1 MFRTFQ
7 VAEPGNLPAWQQN
20 RIYNHFTFDS
30 LLLFKSHRID
40 TKIDEIFDTRVG
52 VMETSGIHVPQDCET
67 LKDAVELSEW
77 HTGNGKYAKYARI
90 LEGKRFPKIVIGKGR
105 HVVAVV
111 DAEDYEDD
119 LDAEEYEDDLD
130 DKDDANITD
139 DGGYL
144 HISSPMNI
152 VGDPDVPK
160 EEIVVVGG
168 IWFKRGIPKN
178 CHLQQL
184 TLCQSKGHGVLGW
197 SSFTMEDVIVEKCR
211 FSGVC
216 AIVRGER
223 SVVARC
229 TNVEVRKCGWSG
241 VVVEGIVESALITLI
256 GDNTKVH
263 HNGTEGDS
271 HEYGLKVEGS
281 SSTIQLVSPLT
292 KEQVS
297 VDNDGGY
304 NWGAISGGVINQ
316 IKTITQAEFTE
327 VLEQEAA
334 IASQMDTLTKLIKAT
349 TNTSLT
355 VNMPEDSNLNEF
367 VKAVDLVNMENHF
380 TADRTITIVVGKG
393 EHQIDGQY
401 LQIYSPMNI
410 VGDSDVPQ
418 EEIVIVGGIVFVKG
432 IPKNCHLQHLT
443 LRQAKEKGVFGW
455 SSFTMTDVL
464 VEQCEYEGVYASG
477 HGVVAR
483 CTNVKVRK
491 CGRSGVVANH
501 GASITLIGDKTTVS
515 KNSTKK
521 ENDEYGLAVTGSSSS
536 TIQLVDP
543 LTKEKVSFDN
553 EGGGNWGAADDGNI
567 EQIKTIT
574 A

>member
-7 VAEPGNLPAWQQN
+7 VAEP
-20 RIYNHFTFDS
+20 IYDNFTFYS

-40 TKIDEIFDTRVG
+40 TKIDEIFDMRVDR
-52 VMETSGIHVPQDCET
+52 MTSSGIQVPQDCRT

-77 HTGNGKYAKYARI
+77 HTGNGKYAKYAKLFKR
-90 LEGKRFPKIVIGKGR
+90 KRFPKIVMGKGR

-119 LDAEEYEDDLD
+119 LDAEDYEDDLD

-139 DGGYL
+139 RGGYL

-152 VGDPDVPK
+152 VGDPYVPK
-160 EEIVVVGG
+160 EDIVVVGG
-168 IWFKRGIPKN
+168 IWFKTGIPGN
-178 CHLQQL
+178 CHLQNL
-184 TLCQSKGHGVLGW
+184 TLRQSKGHGVLGW
-197 SSFTMEDVIVEKCR
+197 SSFTMKDVIVEQCR

-229 TNVEVRKCGWSG
+229 TNVEVRECGWSG
-241 VVVEGIVESALITLI
+241 VVVGGSALITLI
-256 GDNTKVH
+256 GAKTKVH
-263 HNGTEGDS
+263 QNCAEGDTN
-271 HEYGLKVEGS
+271 EYGLKVWGDNS
-281 SSTIQLVSPLT
+281 NIQLVYPLT

-297 VDNDGGY
+297 VDNDGGF
-304 NWGAISGGVINQ
+304 NWGANSGGVINQ
-316 IKTITQAEFTE
+316 IKTITKAEFTE

-393 EHQIDGQY
+393 EHQIDGQF
-401 LQIYSPMNI
+401 LEIYSPMNI
-410 VGDSDVPQ
+410 VGDPDVPKS
-418 EEIVIVGGIVFVKG
+418 EIVIVGGILFVKG

-464 VEQCEYEGVYASG
+464 VKQCEYDGVYASG

-483 CTNVKVRK
+483 CTNVEVRE

-501 GASITLIGDKTTVS
+501 GASIALIGAETMVQD
-515 KNSTKK
+515 NSTKGEK
-521 ENDEYGLAVTGSSSS
+521 DEYGLAVSGSSSS
-536 TIQLVDP
+536 TIQLVYP
-543 LTKEKVSFDN
+543 LTKETVSLDN
-553 EGGGNWGAADDGNI
+553 DGGRNWGAEDGAVIN
-567 EQIKTIT
+567 QIKTI
-574 A
+574 AA